1 MAMDFPTSPNPGQTY
16 TYAGITYTWNGYG
29 WIGGA
34 LGSAAVIADA
44 PADGN
49 DYVRVNNTWRMVK
62 QTIIPTVGALSVDIP
77 IPSWA
82 KMAEL
87 DLSIF
92 CATGTNNLNLQ
103 VSSDGTTFVAGAS
116 DYNFGGPYHLNAS
129 PGTFGAA
136 TPTTNGTAFTICG
149 THDHPDV
156 PVISKIHSNVVRAV
170 TTQQFAFKIYSESY
184 NAAQNYVTVWYHG
197 STGNLAGAPL
207 RLAAYRITSTK
218 TFLAGS
224 QIQCRWL

>member
-1 MAMDFPTSPNPGQTY
+1 MAMDFPTAPNPGQTY

-34 LGSAAVIADA
+34 LGSAAVISDA

-49 DYVRVNNTWRMVK
+49 DYIRVNNTWRMVK
-62 QTIIPTVGALSVDIP
+62 QAIIPTVGALSVDIP

-87 DLSIF
+87 DFSLF
-92 CATGTNNLNLQ
+92 CAAGSNTLSLQ
-103 VSSDGTTFVAGAS
+103 VSTDGTTFLAGAT
-116 DYNFGGPYHLNAS
+116 DYSYGGPYYVLTQAQN
-129 PGTFGAA
+129 G
-136 TPTTNGTAFTICG
+136 GTAVTSSSSIFLSTNNDII
-149 THDHPDV
+149 DV
-156 PVISKIHSNVVRAV
+156 PIIVKAVANVARGAIS
-170 TTQQFAFKIYSESY
+170 QQFAVKSYSETW
-184 NAAQNYVTVWYHG
+184 NAAQGYVTSWYHG
-197 STGNLAGAPL
+197 AIGTAAGSAL
-207 RLAAYRITSTK
+207 RLAVFRVSVNR